1 MNERS
6 FIYCGGRL
14 MIDTREKILKSA
26 RQVIANKGFPSASI
40 KEIAEKAG
48 IAQGTL
54 YLHFKNKEDL
64 YIELLLALADRM
76 DEILNENFFS
86 TEKDIWTK
94 LEGAVEQIAVYF
106 NSNKD
111 VLKIM
116 IGSEL
121 LFGIN
126 SKARTKIL
134 QLRES
139 KRKKIETLFKMNR
152 KNGIVN
158 KNFTDQ
164 EHAEL
169 CMIVMEGMLKMILVE
184 RDKKSPAYISAVVVK
199 VLKLSFTGK
208 I

>member
-1 MNERS
+1 M
-6 FIYCGGRL
+6 L
-14 MIDTREKILKSA
+14 VTREKILRSA
-26 RQVIANKGFPSASI
+26 KKVIANKGFSSASI

-48 IAQGTL
+48 IAQGTMYL
-54 YLHFKNKEDL
+54 YFKNKEDL

-76 DEILNENFFS
+76 DEILNENFFF
-86 TEKDIWTK
+86 TENDIWAT
-94 LEGAVEQIAVYF
+94 LEGAVKQIVVYF

-111 VLKIM
+111 ALKIM

-139 KRKKIETLFKMNR
+139 KRKKFETLFKMNR
-152 KNGIVN
+152 KNGIAN
-158 KNFTDQ
+158 KNFTNE

-169 CMIVMEGMLKMILVE
+169 CMIVIEGMLKKILVE
-184 RDKKSPAYISAVVVK
+184 RDKKSPAYISAIVVK